1 MQIQIQAL
9 MCPNSFPKSQ
19 IQINFHDAG
28 KKQKGSIIIIIYW
41 IIIFVLLLNA
51 WNKVKLVYFHILF

>member
-9 MCPNSFPKSQ
+9 LCPNSFPKSQ
-19 IQINFHDAG
+19 IQMNLHDAG

-41 IIIFVLLLNA
+41 IIIFFIIIKCL
-51 WNKVKLVYFHILF
+51 K